1 MTGTPDVNNKL
12 VSIFFR
18 SLALVLTA
26 GCAAL
31 PNMAA
36 ANPPIQIKDGFVRG
50 IETPTVDK
58 FLGIPYAAPP
68 VGDLRWKPP
77 DSPSSWSTVLNAN
90 KFGSHCAQTAQVVGV
105 SSNSEDCLFLNVY
118 VPKGSAEGQA
128 ESDRSETQGSS
139 ELCGRA
145 VMVWINGGGFMAGE
159 SDDFDESRIS

>member
-1 MTGTPDVNNKL
+1 MIGTPDVNNKL

-77 DSPSSWSTVLNAN
+77 ESPSSWSKVLNAN
-90 KFGSHCAQTAQVVGV
+90 KFGSNCAQTAQVVGA

-118 VPKGSAEGQA
+118 VPKGPAEP
-128 ESDRSETQGSS
+128 DNLETQGSAV
-139 ELCGRA
+139 LRGRA
-145 VMVWINGGGFMAGE
+145 VLVWIHGVALWLGKAT
-159 SDDFDESRIS
+159 ISTLASFPA